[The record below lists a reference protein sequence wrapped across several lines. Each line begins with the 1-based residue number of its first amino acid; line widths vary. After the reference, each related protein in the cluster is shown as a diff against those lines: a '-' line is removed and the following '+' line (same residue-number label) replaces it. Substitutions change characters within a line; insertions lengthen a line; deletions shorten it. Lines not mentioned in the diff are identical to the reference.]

1 MDAPARGR
9 ILSWVPEESD
19 GREPMSPGEYKE
31 LTAFFIDHVGEQLG
45 RHQHET
51 RAFVSE
57 QLGRHQ
63 QETRAFLDEQLGRHQ
78 QETRAFIDEQ
88 LGRHQQETRAFV
100 GVSVEALSHEIRLV
114 ADGVLTNRQLIEAN
128 GARIDTLTDH
138 VEKLEISITA
148 RLADHEERLRVL
160 E

>member
-31 LTAFFIDHVGEQLG
+31 LTAFFIDHVG
-45 RHQHET
+45 
-51 RAFVSE
+51 
-57 QLGRHQ
+57 
-63 QETRAFLDEQLGRHQ
+63 
-78 QETRAFIDEQ
+78 EQ

-148 RLADHEERLRVL
+148 HLADHEERLRVL